1 MIKYKDYINSDEWKE
16 KSKLFLRKNPTCQIC
31 LKYRAEDVHHLTY
44 KNLGNEQKGE
54 LMALCSRCH
63 RNIHNSL
70 PYIDDDE
77 ILDMSAVIIHH
88 FRKYPEIK
96 TPVLNDV
103 SYAYFNGKPILDIVN
118 ETSSDTALFTQNVL
132 EVLYDISLEIDDNII
147 KYLYNSMIGI
157 MKTHDLKEDNH
168 NEEIEQKIN
177 QNENDDDFI
186 DRYCIELLNNRDY
199 LKNAM
204 SYMNKEFYNG
214 KVYFVRQGYRTA
226 AQFYKKIKDDQLHTH
241 LFDILRGG
249 KTIEELKQQ
258 EVESRVENN
267 ETKQ

>member
-31 LKYRAEDVHHLTY
+31 LKYRSEDAHHLTY

-54 LMALCSRCH
+54 LMALCTRCH
-63 RNIHNSL
+63 KNIHNSL
-70 PYIDDDE
+70 PYIDDEE
-77 ILDMSAVIIHH
+77 ILAMSEVIIQH

-103 SYAYFNGKPILDIVN
+103 SYTYFNGKSILSLVN
-118 ETSSDTALFTQNVL
+118 ETSSDTALFTQNIL

-147 KYLYNSMIGI
+147 KYLYNSMIG
-157 MKTHDLKEDNH
+157 MNTNNLRDDN
-168 NEEIEQKIN
+168 EYIEHKVN
-177 QNENDDDFI
+177 QNESDEDFI
-186 DRYCIELLNNRDY
+186 DRFCIELLNNRDY

-204 SYMNKEFYNG
+204 SHMNKEFYNG
-214 KVYFVRQGYRTA
+214 KMYFVREGYKSA
-226 AQFYKKIKDDQLHTH
+226 AQFYKKIKDDQLHMY
-241 LFDILRGG
+241 LFDVLRGG

-258 EVESRVENN
+258 ENESSVKAN
-267 ETKQ
+267 EEQ

>member
-1 MIKYKDYINSDEWKE
+1 MIKYKDYINSNEWKD
-16 KSKLFLRKNPTCQIC
+16 KSRLFLRKNPTCQIC
-31 LKYRAEDVHHLTY
+31 LKYRSEDVHHLTY
-44 KNLGNEQKGE
+44 KNLGNEQKGD
-54 LMALCSRCH
+54 LMALCTRCH

-70 PYIDDDE
+70 PYIDDEE

-103 SYAYFNGKPILDIVN
+103 SYAYFNGKSILDVVN
-118 ETSSDTALFTQNVL
+118 ENSSDTALFTQNII

-157 MKTHDLKEDNH
+157 MNTHNLIDN
-168 NEEIEQKIN
+168 NENIEHKVN
-177 QNENDDDFI
+177 QNESDEDFI
-186 DRYCIELLNNRDY
+186 DRYCIELLNNRDF

-204 SYMNKEFYNG
+204 SHMNKEFYNG
-214 KVYFVRQGYRTA
+214 KMYFVREGYKSA
-226 AQFYKKIKDDQLHTH
+226 AQFYKKIKSDQLHVY
-241 LFDILRGG
+241 LFDVLRGD

-258 EVESRVENN
+258 ENESSVKDN
-267 ETKQ
+267 EAQ

>member
-1 MIKYKDYINSDEWKE
+1 MIKYKDYINSDEWKN

-31 LKYRAEDVHHLTY
+31 LKYRSEDVHHLTY
-44 KNLGNEQKGE
+44 KNLGNEQKGD
-54 LMALCSRCH
+54 LMALCTRCH

-70 PYIDDDE
+70 PYIDDEE
-77 ILDMSAVIIHH
+77 ILDMSKVIIQH

-103 SYAYFNGKPILDIVN
+103 SYTYFNGKSILSLVN
-118 ETSSDTALFTQNVL
+118 ETSSDTALFTQNIL

-147 KYLYNSMIGI
+147 KYLYNSMIG
-157 MKTHDLKEDNH
+157 MNTNNLRDDN
-168 NEEIEQKIN
+168 EYIEHKVN
-177 QNENDDDFI
+177 QNESDEDFI

-204 SYMNKEFYNG
+204 SHMNKVFYNG
-214 KVYFVRQGYRTA
+214 KMYFVREGYKSA
-226 AQFYKKIKDDQLHTH
+226 AQFYKKIKRDGLHMY
-241 LFDILRGG
+241 LFDVLRGD

-258 EVESRVENN
+258 ENESSVKVN
-267 ETKQ
+267 EEQ

>member
-1 MIKYKDYINSDEWKE
+1 MIKYKDYINSDEWKN

-31 LKYRAEDVHHLTY
+31 LKYRSEDAHHLTY
-44 KNLGNEQKGE
+44 KNLGNEQKGD
-54 LMALCSRCH
+54 LMALCTRCH

-70 PYIDDDE
+70 PYIDDEE
-77 ILDMSAVIIHH
+77 ILNMSAVIIQH

-103 SYAYFNGKPILDIVN
+103 SYTYFNGKSILSLVN
-118 ETSSDTALFTQNVL
+118 ETSSDTALFTQNML

-147 KYLYNSMIGI
+147 KYLYNSMIG
-157 MKTHDLKEDNH
+157 MNTNNLRDDN
-168 NEEIEQKIN
+168 EYIEHKVN
-177 QNENDDDFI
+177 QNESDEDFI

-204 SYMNKEFYNG
+204 SHMNKEFYNG
-214 KVYFVRQGYRTA
+214 KMYFVREGYKSA
-226 AQFYKKIKDDQLHTH
+226 AQFYKKIKDDQLHTY
-241 LFDILRGG
+241 LFDVLRGG

-258 EVESRVENN
+258 ENESSVKDN
-267 ETKQ
+267 EE

>member
-31 LKYRAEDVHHLTY
+31 LKYRSEDVHHLTY
-44 KNLGNEQKGE
+44 KNLGNEQKGD
-54 LMALCSRCH
+54 LMALCTRCH

-70 PYIDDDE
+70 PYIDDEE
-77 ILDMSAVIIHH
+77 ILDMSKVIIQH

-103 SYAYFNGKPILDIVN
+103 SYTYFNGKSILSLVN
-118 ETSSDTALFTQNVL
+118 ETSSDTALFTQNIL
-132 EVLYDISLEIDDNII
+132 EVLYDISLEIGDNII
-147 KYLYNSMIGI
+147 KYLYNSMIG
-157 MKTHDLKEDNH
+157 MNTNNLRDDN
-168 NEEIEQKIN
+168 EYIEHKVN
-177 QNENDDDFI
+177 QNESDEDFI

-204 SYMNKEFYNG
+204 SHMNKEFYNG
-214 KVYFVRQGYRTA
+214 KMYFVREGYKSA
-226 AQFYKKIKDDQLHTH
+226 AQFYKKIKDDQLHMY
-241 LFDILRGG
+241 LFDVLRGG

-258 EVESRVENN
+258 ENESSVKAN
-267 ETKQ
+267 EE